1 MKSILTILK
10 ASVLTLILGLTI
22 NSVNAQQSIY
32 MGLRL
37 PQMSDAQR
45 TNIGAEAHAQEARG
59 QMIFNTDSN
68 ALQYWTGTEWAILVD
83 HESILNHIV
92 NNITQE
98 FIDSILIGLTIE
110 SPDQTIRVVR
120 VGPTHIE
127 LSVDITTIADSLVN
141 NAWFVENLITTL
153 FENSTFIDS
162 LVNNLVNNSTFI
174 TELVTNQQFIDSIV
188 NNLVNNPTFITE
200 LVTNQQFIDSIVN
213 NLVNNPTFITEL
225 VNNEFFI
232 TELINNNQFIDSII
246 NNLVNN
252 QTFITEL
259 VNNDFFITELVNNNT
274 FIDSIINNLTNNETF
289 IENLVINQQF
299 IDSIVNNLVNNETFI
314 ENLVVNQQFIDSIIN
329 NLTNNETFI
338 ENLVVN
344 QQFMDSI
351 VNNLINNQTFIDS
364 MVNNIVN
371 DQTFLTEI
379 INNLSMNITQ
389 EFADSIMAKV
399 AITGERGITVIGSGT
414 SDMIVTLP
422 EGGANNHVLTWVDSL
437 SVWESRSIGAIT
449 TSGTVTEVRSDIPGL
464 TFGVNNATEPVLA
477 VHNLSPVQG
486 QFLAVDGTWQI
497 PANDSII
504 YTAGFGLDLVNNE
517 FSADARALADSLVS
531 MIINNEYNLGDD
543 ILNFIAEN
551 INISIG
557 DSIMQY
563 IINNFS
569 QELGDTILNFLTN
582 NLTEQFVDSVMAKV
596 TIEGQ
601 TGIIVEGS
609 GTRYITVKLPEGQS
623 TGDRLV
629 WDSDSTRWLPETPTR
644 EWFYM
649 PSIVIDVSQD
659 ATDKTIDLFEEY
671 LRQFNTNITGSR
683 IIGSTSAPILD
694 TAVRIFDRDE
704 LYFFVIGFDDT
715 VFDIHEITEGGVMRF
730 DIDATN
736 VSEETFMNI
745 IFVVR

>member
-1 MKSILTILK
+1 ET
-10 ASVLTLILGLTI
+10 
-22 NSVNAQQSIY
+22 
-32 MGLRL
+32 
-37 PQMSDAQR
+37 
-45 TNIGAEAHAQEARG
+45 
-59 QMIFNTDSN
+59 
-68 ALQYWTGTEWAILVD
+68 
-83 HESILNHIV
+83 
-92 NNITQE
+92 
-98 FIDSILIGLTIE
+98 FI
-110 SPDQTIRVVR
+110 
-120 VGPTHIE
+120 
-127 LSVDITTIADSLVN
+127 
-141 NAWFVENLITTL
+141 ENL
-153 FENSTFIDS
+153 
-162 LVNNLVNNSTFI
+162 VV
-174 TELVTNQQFIDSIV
+174 NQQ
-188 NNLVNNPTFITE
+188 
-200 LVTNQQFIDSIVN
+200 
-213 NLVNNPTFITEL
+213 
-225 VNNEFFI
+225 
-232 TELINNNQFIDSII
+232 
-246 NNLVNN
+246 
-252 QTFITEL
+252 
-259 VNNDFFITELVNNNT
+259 

-299 IDSIVNNLVNNETFI
+299 IDSIVNNLVNNTTFIEELISNEFFITELVTNNQFIDSIVNNLVNNETFI
-314 ENLVVNQQFIDSIIN
+314 ENLVINQQFIDSIIN

-338 ENLVVN
+338 ENLVIN
-344 QQFMDSI
+344 QQFIDSI
-351 VNNLINNQTFIDS
+351 VNNLINNNTFIDS
-364 MVNNIVN
+364 MVNNFLTHNYFMDSIINFIVN

-389 EFADSIMAKV
+389 EFTDSIMAKV

-414 SDMIVTLP
+414 SDMTVRLP